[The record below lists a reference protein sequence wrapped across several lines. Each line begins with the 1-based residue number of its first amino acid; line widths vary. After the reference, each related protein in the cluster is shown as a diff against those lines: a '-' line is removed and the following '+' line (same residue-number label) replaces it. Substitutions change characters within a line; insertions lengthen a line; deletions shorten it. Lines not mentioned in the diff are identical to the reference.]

1 MCQKNVEIVEG
12 PEPCLIE
19 DPEVDGDGFVPTE
32 EMKETKDLLTIAELA
47 GRNGTNPDQ
56 IIHDWLET
64 GQIVGWKDGGRGYVF
79 PAGQFDEHG
88 LRRKELD
95 RLMELFDNI
104 YELWDWLITSDD
116 ALDGESPLA
125 LLERG
130 ELDCVVAAA
139 RGYLQGD
146 FG

>member
-1 MCQKNVEIVEG
+1 MCRENVEIIKG
-12 PEPCLIE
+12 DRPCLDE
-19 DPEVDGDGFVPTE
+19 EPEVDGHGFVPTE
-32 EMKETKDLLTIAELA
+32 TMKETEDLLTIAELA
-47 GRNGTNPDQ
+47 QRGGINHAQ

-79 PAGQFDEHG
+79 PAGQFDKHG

-95 RLMELFDNI
+95 LLLELFDNI

-130 ELDCVVAAA
+130 ELDCVEAAA